1 MTHFY
6 SGSVSRLLNYLK
18 LIRAGNC
25 LLAALGVL
33 VGAYFTW
40 LSPFSFDPLMAALA
54 AFFVCA
60 AGNVVNDILDIKI
73 DRTNRPGRMLVT
85 GAVSKRQAIRLA
97 LALAVLSLVA
107 SILVNGEVFFIVVLA
122 LMLLVLYNFKA
133 KRIPVFGNLTIATL
147 GGLTFIT
154 GGLAVDS
161 RLTLV
166 LPGPL
171 VPAIFAFLFHLARE
185 IVKDVE
191 DIEGDR
197 LNGVKTLPQIVG
209 VSWAL
214 LAALGIFFIFSL
226 ASFVPV
232 FQGWFGRTY
241 EIIAVYLIDLPTLLL
256 LIFVWGHPTPKM
268 LRTSS
273 LVLKGG
279 MALGILALIL
289 AR

>member
-1 MTHFY
+1 MFT
-6 SGSVSRLLNYLK
+6 LLNYLK
-18 LIRAGNC
+18 FIRAGNC
-25 LLAALGVL
+25 LLAAVGTL

-40 LSPFSFDPLMAALA
+40 LTPFYFEPIMTALA
-54 AFFVCA
+54 AFLVCA
-60 AGNVVNDILDIKI
+60 AGNIVNDLLDIEI
-73 DRTNRPGRMLVT
+73 DRINRPQRMLVKGVISRT
-85 GAVSKRQAIRLA
+85 PAIK
-97 LALAVLSLVA
+97 LAVALTILSLV
-107 SILVNGEVFFIVVLA
+107 IGLLVNLAVFLSVVIA
-122 LMLLVLYNFKA
+122 LMLLALYNFKA
-133 KRIPVFGNLTIATL
+133 KIIPVLGNLLIAAL
-147 GGLTFIT
+147 GSLTFIT

-161 RLTLV
+161 SLTFV

-171 VPAIFAFLFHLARE
+171 IPAIFAFLFHLARE

-209 VSWAL
+209 VSRAL
-214 LAALGIFFIFSL
+214 LAALGVFFVFSL

-256 LIFVWGHPTPKM
+256 LIFIWGHPTPKM
-268 LRTSS
+268 LRTGS

-279 MALGILALIL
+279 MVLGILALIL